1 MVERDPDDWQD
12 DPPTGD
18 AEDSDDLKAPPED
31 SGRDYDDTDFDSN
44 GTEGEPPN
52 SEEHGRSE
60 HDKWRRWA
68 WAALVVLVLG
78 VAWALTLSTIL
89 LNRSGDNTAE
99 LISLFEESQERRDAL
114 ARQTAQ
120 NQAEKQAALKATQAE
135 SQAFRSQSQAARAS
149 EAESNASARR
159 ALAEAT
165 LAGARTRQAFRAR
178 SQAARASES
187 ESNASARRALAQATL
202 AGARTQQAA
211 RADRGAPSVP
221 ELQRSLDRTIEL
233 QRALDRNADLQGT
246 LERNIDLLRTLERS
260 IDLQRTVDTTRD
272 LQARL
277 REAIDALR
285 QAISDL
291 RPRP

>member
-18 AEDSDDLKAPPED
+18 AEDSDDLTAPPDD

-52 SEEHGRSE
+52 SEEHGRSDQ
-60 HDKWRRWA
+60 DKWRRWA

-99 LISLFEESQERRDAL
+99 LISLFEESQERREAAL
-114 ARQTAQ
+114 RQTSQSQEARR
-120 NQAEKQAALKATQAE
+120 AALDATQAE
-135 SQAFRSQSQAARAS
+135 SQTFRAQSQAALAS
-149 EAESNASARR
+149 QAESNASARR
-159 ALAEAT
+159 ALAQEA
-165 LAGARTRQAFRAR
+165 LAGARINQADKQAALAEAQANRANRQA
-178 SQAARASES
+178 
-187 ESNASARRALAQATL
+187 
-202 AGARTQQAA
+202 
-211 RADRGAPSVP
+211 PSP
-221 ELQRSLDRTIEL
+221 SGMQRSLDRTRDL
-233 QRALDRNADLQGT
+233 QRTLDRNLDLQRT

-272 LQARL
+272 LQERL
-277 REAIDALR
+277 KEAIDALR